1 MTKQTG
7 HTLLLLAASLIWGL
21 AFVAQSMGSD
31 LGAYTFLASRSWVA
45 LGILLPMIL
54 AFDTIRKKRG
64 APAGGPKTKADKK
77 RLFLGAFTCG
87 TALFAASA
95 AQQIAITIDPSTA
108 KASFITAMYVVLVP
122 VGGILIGRRCG
133 AQVWCCVA
141 LSVLGLYLLCMQ
153 GGFGSIS
160 ASDWILLLCAALFSC
175 QILLVDYFSPLV
187 DGIRLSFGMFFV
199 EAVWSTIFA
208 FAFEQPAW
216 GQITAA
222 ALPIL
227 YCGLLSSG
235 LGYTFQILGQEGL
248 NPAVASLAMCPESV
262 FGALGGWLILG
273 QTLTGREIGGCA
285 LIFAAVVLAQV
296 PLKALCG
303 KAAAGA
309 EENG

>member
-21 AFVAQSMGSD
+21 AFVAQSMGSG

-45 LGILLPMIL
+45 LGILFPMIL
-54 AFDTIRKKRG
+54 GFDAIRKKRG
-64 APAGGPKTKADKK
+64 LPTGKPKNKAGAKQL
-77 RLFLGAFTCG
+77 RRGAFLCG
-87 TALFAASA
+87 TVLFAASA

-133 AQVWCCVA
+133 AQVWGCVA
-141 LSVLGLYLLCMQ
+141 LSVWGLYLLCMQ
-153 GGFGSIS
+153 GGFGGVS

-175 QILLVDYFSPLV
+175 QILLVDHFSPLV
-187 DGIRLSFGMFFV
+187 DGVRLSFGMFFV
-199 EAVWSTIFA
+199 EAVWSTLFA
-208 FAFEQPAW
+208 FAFEQPTWAA
-216 GQITAA
+216 IAAA

-235 LGYTFQILGQEGL
+235 LGYTFQILGQEGIH
-248 NPAVASLAMCPESV
+248 PAVASLAMCPESV
-262 FGALGGWLILG
+262 FGALGGWLVLG
-273 QTLTGREIGGCA
+273 QTLTGRELGGCA

-296 PLKALCG
+296 PLKALRG
-303 KAAAGA
+303 KVPAGA